1 LSAEGATQPSP
12 GRKPWELAQDPKSAL
27 KGMRVKLSR
36 IPKALKAR
44 CSKAQGGGA
53 RTAGSGTLGF
63 RMELSF
69 SPERATQAFA

>member
-1 LSAEGATQPSP
+1 
-12 GRKPWELAQDPKSAL
+12 
-27 KGMRVKLSR
+27 MRVKLSR
-36 IPKALKAR
+36 ILKALKAR

-63 RMELSF
+63 RMELRF